1 MTNCNKTEKN
11 INFPMP
17 AVHFLTDSAH
27 QRHLLAAS
35 NVLQAHLQAMVLL
48 QYFMII
54 SSVSKFTSAIYRAVP
69 RAKSGRNFAI
79 GAGFLFIFFAP
90 TGHGLFVFCPVPRSG
105 FQRGKNTLTRS

>member
-48 QYFMII
+48 QYFMVM
-54 SSVSKFTSAIYRAVP
+54 SWEEVMCFNL
-69 RAKSGRNFAI
+69 AKIERKEMACFA
-79 GAGFLFIFFAP
+79 
-90 TGHGLFVFCPVPRSG
+90 
-105 FQRGKNTLTRS
+105 

>member
-1 MTNCNKTEKN
+1 M
-11 INFPMP
+11 NFPMP

-79 GAGFLFIFFAP
+79 GAGYF
-90 TGHGLFVFCPVPRSG
+90 FVFFFRPDGVRVVRFLPRAPIGFPPVQKHPNPII
-105 FQRGKNTLTRS
+105 KPDY

>member
-17 AVHFLTDSAH
+17 AVHFRTDSAH

-48 QYFMII
+48 QYFM
-54 SSVSKFTSAIYRAVP
+54 V
-69 RAKSGRNFAI
+69 
-79 GAGFLFIFFAP
+79 AP
-90 TGHGLFVFCPVPRSG
+90 
-105 FQRGKNTLTRS
+105 LTAQLVQLER

>member
-35 NVLQAHLQAMVLL
+35 NVLQAHLQAIVLL
-48 QYFMII
+48 QYFMG
-54 SSVSKFTSAIYRAVP
+54 YYWNG
-69 RAKSGRNFAI
+69 KSQRICGGR
-79 GAGFLFIFFAP
+79 
-90 TGHGLFVFCPVPRSG
+90 
-105 FQRGKNTLTRS
+105 

>member
-1 MTNCNKTEKN
+1 MIYLMTNCNKTEKN

-48 QYFMII
+48 QYFM
-54 SSVSKFTSAIYRAVP
+54 V
-69 RAKSGRNFAI
+69 
-79 GAGFLFIFFAP
+79 AP
-90 TGHGLFVFCPVPRSG
+90 
-105 FQRGKNTLTRS
+105 LTAQLVQLER

>member
-48 QYFMII
+48 QYFM
-54 SSVSKFTSAIYRAVP
+54 V
-69 RAKSGRNFAI
+69 
-79 GAGFLFIFFAP
+79 AP
-90 TGHGLFVFCPVPRSG
+90 
-105 FQRGKNTLTRS
+105 LTAQLVQLER